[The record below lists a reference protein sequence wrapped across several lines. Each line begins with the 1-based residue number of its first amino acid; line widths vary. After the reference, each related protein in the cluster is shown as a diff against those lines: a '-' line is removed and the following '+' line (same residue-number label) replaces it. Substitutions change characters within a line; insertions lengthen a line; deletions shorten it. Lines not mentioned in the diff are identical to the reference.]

1 MTMSS
6 AMDQPRRGGTL
17 DLSLESYRDIEAFAR
32 TQRVPVLDFADFEL
46 RKPIGRG
53 ATASVYR
60 AYFRGYPVAC
70 KDLALNA
77 NSCNVLNEITFDS
90 VHRFCREAL
99 LFIHIQ
105 HINIIKFF
113 GVCLRPP
120 SLFLVFELAT
130 HGTLRNLLDSSARKR
145 KRGTISIK

>member
-1 MTMSS
+1 M
-6 AMDQPRRGGTL
+6 
-17 DLSLESYRDIEAFAR
+17 
-32 TQRVPVLDFADFEL
+32 
-46 RKPIGRG
+46 G

-60 AYFRGYPVAC
+60 AYYRGYPVAC
-70 KDLALNA
+70 KDLAA
-77 NSCNVLNEITFDS
+77 NLINEITYDS

-120 SLFLVFELAT
+120 ALYLVFELAT

-145 KRGTISIK
+145 KRARRRQAISNQVPSSPLPKNAPL